1 MFYLPPFPPSPPA
14 ELNSTKLISITNS
27 FIHNP
32 QLPRSVTLPQYPL
45 RAGPPLLPAVLAQM
59 SAFDFLPAGVQDAF
73 VLGLLF
79 GGGVEAAVDGGV
91 EGAAEG
97 FADALFDGKGG
108 VSDALRMGATAARE
122 CVK

>member
-1 MFYLPPFPPSPPA
+1 
-14 ELNSTKLISITNS
+14 
-27 FIHNP
+27 
-32 QLPRSVTLPQYPL
+32 
-45 RAGPPLLPAVLAQM
+45 M
-59 SAFDFLPAGVQDAF
+59 SALDFLPAGVQDAF

-97 FADALFDGKGG
+97 FADALFYVKGG
-108 VSDALRMGATAARE
+108 VCYALRMGATAARE